1 MDKKLTFAQRLA
13 ASLANTDAAALES
26 FPYGRKSKA
35 VDPWE
40 TVTAKGH
47 RAHIVRPTFD
57 LRG

>member
-1 MDKKLTFAQRLA
+1 MSKQPTFAQRLA

-35 VDPWE
+35 VDPWAA
-40 TVTAKGH
+40 VAPKGH
-47 RAHIVRPTFD
+47 RAHIIRPAFE